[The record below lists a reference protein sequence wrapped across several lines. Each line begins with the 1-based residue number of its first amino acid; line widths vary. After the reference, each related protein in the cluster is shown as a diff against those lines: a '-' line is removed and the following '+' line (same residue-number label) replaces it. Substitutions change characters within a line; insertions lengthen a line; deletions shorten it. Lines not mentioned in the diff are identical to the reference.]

1 MANFSLPAPV
11 CRENFIMCQW
21 HTANMLIPVAM
32 DGRVIEE
39 HKIKAMGGDPRE
51 GDLETR
57 WRLS

>member
-1 MANFSLPAPV
+1 
-11 CRENFIMCQW
+11 
-21 HTANMLIPVAM
+21 MLIPVAM